1 MMRTPQII
9 VCGLGPTGYEIFRLL
24 RQQGIE
30 AIGIHDQPLPQETDH
45 VVVGNLRSSSTL
57 LAAGIQEAQTL
68 VLAMVDDAVNL
79 AVLVQARLLNPH
91 IRIVNRLFN
100 QRLGERLNQTLEH
113 HTAMSVSALA
123 APVFA
128 FAAFGNRAI
137 GQLQLFNQTWPIHE
151 EYIHDGH
158 DWVGRTLD
166 ELWDDR
172 SRMLIYYLPMQ
183 THLDLVS
190 AVLRQQPLQ
199 VGDRLIIATQPTLGS
214 RHKSWLA
221 RGKQFFRWL
230 KTLRQQIQSSV
241 AITLILFLTIF
252 VATLTYTAIN
262 VEVTAVD
269 ALYFSVGMITG
280 AGGNEKVAET
290 APALIKVFTVIM
302 MLAGAGVIGIAY
314 ALLNDWVLGTSFRKL
329 WNAAPTPSEN
339 HYVVCGL
346 GGIGIKIATSLQE
359 NGYDVVAIE
368 TDPNG
373 RFLHTAQSLKIPVVQ
388 GDATLADTLET
399 ANIHRAKALFAVSS
413 DDTTNLE
420 IALTAK
426 GLRSDV
432 RVVVRAHDAHFGMM
446 VQEVFEFN
454 SVLSPTEIAAPSFA
468 AAALGGQ
475 IFGSGMTAGNLWIA
489 MATTIT
495 PEHPFLGQDVKS
507 AAANGDFVPLYLETS
522 SDTLHGWELLGAE
535 LTGGDRLYLTIPANR
550 LAQLWRVVE
559 PEFELRAPSSESNG
573 QSNSRQ
579 NRIAM
584 NN

>member
-1 MMRTPQII
+1 MMRKPQII

-30 AIGIHDQPLPQETDH
+30 AIGIHDHPLPQETDH
-45 VVVGNLRSSSTL
+45 VIVGNLRSSSTL

-100 QRLGERLNQTLEH
+100 QRLGERLNNTLTD

-137 GQLQLFNQTWPIHE
+137 GQLQLFEQIWPIHE
-151 EYIHDGH
+151 EYIYEGH
-158 DWVGRTLD
+158 AWAGRTLD
-166 ELWDDR
+166 ELWEDR

-190 AVLRQQPLQ
+190 GVLRQQPLQ
-199 VGDRLIIATQPTLGS
+199 VGDRLIVATKPTVGA
-214 RHKSWLA
+214 RRKSVVE
-221 RGKQFFRWL
+221 RGRQFFRWL

-241 AITLILFLTIF
+241 AVTLVLFTTIF

-262 VEVTAVD
+262 AEITMVD

-290 APALIKVFTVIM
+290 APAVIKVFTVIM

-329 WNAAPTPSEN
+329 WQAAPIPSHN
-339 HYVVCGL
+339 HYIICGL
-346 GGIGIKIATSLQE
+346 GGIGIQIATSLQE
-359 NGYDVVAIE
+359 NGYDVVVIE
-368 TDPNG
+368 QDPNG

-388 GDATLADTLET
+388 GDATLPNTLES
-399 ANIHRAKALFAVSS
+399 ANIQRATALFAVSS

-426 GLRSDV
+426 GLKNDL
-432 RVVVRAHDAHFGMM
+432 RVVVRSRDAHFGMM

-468 AAALGGQ
+468 AAALGGE

-495 PEHPFLGQDVKS
+495 AEHPFLGQDVKS
-507 AAANGDFVPLYLETS
+507 AAANGDFVPLYLETPG
-522 SDTLHGWELLGAE
+522 DTLHGWELLGAE
-535 LTGGDRLYLTIPANR
+535 LEVGDRLYLTIPANR

-559 PEFELRAPSSESNG
+559 PELELSPPSTQPSPQPKG
-573 QSNSRQ
+573 
-579 NRIAM
+579 RISSASPR
-584 NN
+584 